1 MIPSE
6 AGMGSAA
13 MGMACSRRLNPI
25 SCPVRSSAAAVR
37 AVLRHCARNG
47 RGSAADHTASIQG
60 RVIETYTGDEAEA
73 DIDSLAQKYLG
84 QSPYPWRK
92 EGEQRVSFVI
102 EPTHVYH
109 QDP

>member
-1 MIPSE
+1 MSL
-6 AGMGSAA
+6 GSLSRGSTPRTGTTPPRSRAA
-13 MGMACSRRLNPI
+13 SSRR
-25 SCPVRSSAAAVR
+25 
-37 AVLRHCARNG
+37 
-47 RGSAADHTASIQG
+47 
-60 RVIETYTGDEAEA
+60 YTGDEAEA